1 MRHALRPV
9 LLLLTLALVITATPA
24 TALAG
29 GEATVHVEVVKGRK
43 GATGIDAKV
52 QRHAQLLSAIE
63 GFGGWERESTFS
75 MDVEL
80 GQERQKKVGGRAFAA
95 KLNELTADRAVVTLR
110 VYDPKGKE
118 HKVVSRF
125 AKGAQTA
132 LRTRSADGQES
143 WVFIVTVTY

>member
-1 MRHALRPV
+1 MI
-9 LLLLTLALVITATPA
+9 LALALLVAALPA

-29 GEATVHVEVVKGRK
+29 GEATVHVEVVKGTR

-52 QRHAQLLSAIE
+52 QRHERLLSAIE
-63 GFGGWERESTFS
+63 GFGGWEREATFS
-75 MDVEL
+75 MGVEL
-80 GQERQKKVGGRAFAA
+80 GQEKSKKVGGRAFAA

-132 LRTRSADGQES
+132 LRTSSADGQES

>member
-1 MRHALRPV
+1 MRQTLRPI
-9 LLLLTLALVITATPA
+9 LLILTLALVVAAVPA

-29 GEATVHVEVVKGRK
+29 GEATVHVEVVKGVK
-43 GATGIDAKV
+43 GATGTDAKV
-52 QRHAQLLSAIE
+52 KRHEQLLSAIE
-63 GFGGWERESTFS
+63 GFGGWERVSTFS

-80 GQERQKKVGGRAFAA
+80 GEEKQKKVGGRAFAA

-110 VYDPKGKE
+110 VYDPRGKE

-125 AKGAQTA
+125 ARGAQTA

>member
-1 MRHALRPV
+1 MPHMLRPV
-9 LLLLTLALVITATPA
+9 LLILALALVVAAVPA

-29 GEATVHVEVVKGRK
+29 GEATVHVEVVKGVK
-43 GATGIDAKV
+43 GADGVDAKV
-52 QRHAQLLSAIE
+52 QRHAQLLSAID
-63 GFGGWERESTFS
+63 GFGGWERASTFS

-80 GQERQKKVGGRAFAA
+80 GQEKSKKVGGRAFAA

-110 VYDPKGKE
+110 VYDPRGKE

-132 LRTRSADGQES
+132 LRTLSADGQET